1 MHLNYGNSD
10 YDVRHTISA
19 NYLWSEPFKF
29 SNKVVNAVAGGWQ
42 LSGTFFF
49 RTGLPFSIIDGLMP
63 NFIGNAQGPNTSG
76 VVLAQPLGTVATEC
90 GTSAINKPCMQL
102 SQFVGA
108 GSGTAFSTQNKNSY
122 RGPGYF
128 NTGFLDVENLHA
140 NGTPAVFVQLGSIIS
155 TVVSPTSPHGAFVGS
170 AVSGREIQV
179 TGRITF

>member
-102 SQFVGA
+102 SKFVGA

-128 NTGFLDVENLHA
+128 NTDFSMLKTFTLTERLRFSSNWEA
-140 NGTPAVFVQLGSIIS
+140 SFPRSC
-155 TVVSPTSPHGAFVGS
+155 
-170 AVSGREIQV
+170 RRQV
-179 TGRITF
+179 RTERS